1 MRLLGTR
8 RTLCRSRDNRSLCGD
23 LVCCVTQVR
32 QVTELELDLGHR
44 ASDAE
49 RVGVELG
56 RDLHAL
62 RIGRLAICGRVIEIG
77 ATLGRS
83 EVNPPANGT
92 DSQDLDCEGYEFELV
107 CNPVRNWRIAMNAS
121 RNSAITTNIVPRTAR
136 FLAERVFPLEATF
149 GARLMPNG
157 QSLTQ
162 EIATLRTS
170 LLNNRDAQTG
180 SQAAELRE
188 WTGNLVTNYTFA
200 SGFLKGVSIGGYAQY
215 RGPSSLGATID
226 PATGRLDQTRI
237 VEGNDIWLLGLN
249 VGYERKLG
257 NRLRWDVRLGLANLL
272 DNTEL
277 IEKAANATTGR
288 VVTWG
293 VQAPRTWMLRS
304 GLSF

>member
-1 MRLLGTR
+1 
-8 RTLCRSRDNRSLCGD
+8 
-23 LVCCVTQVR
+23 
-32 QVTELELDLGHR
+32 
-44 ASDAE
+44 
-49 RVGVELG
+49 
-56 RDLHAL
+56 
-62 RIGRLAICGRVIEIG
+62 
-77 ATLGRS
+77 
-83 EVNPPANGT
+83 
-92 DSQDLDCEGYEFELV
+92 
-107 CNPVRNWRIAMNAS
+107 MNAS

-188 WTGNLVTNYTFA
+188 WTGNFVTNYTFA
-200 SGFLKGVSIGGYAQY
+200 SGFLKGASIGGYAQY